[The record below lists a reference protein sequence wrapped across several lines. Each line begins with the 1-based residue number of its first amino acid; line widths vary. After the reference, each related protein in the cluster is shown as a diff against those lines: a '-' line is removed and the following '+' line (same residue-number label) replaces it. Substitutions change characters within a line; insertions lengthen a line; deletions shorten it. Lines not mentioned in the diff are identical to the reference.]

1 MPLSVGLRLDA
12 VEQCFLGCALVAF
25 TRATSR
31 SVMRPVFSIPVKHA
45 VITGSRASA
54 ATYLIYL
61 FIFFIVAKLA
71 LFFLRND
78 VIKK

>member
-1 MPLSVGLRLDA
+1 
-12 VEQCFLGCALVAF
+12 
-25 TRATSR
+25 
-31 SVMRPVFSIPVKHA
+31 MRPVFSIPVKHA
-45 VITGSRASA
+45 VTTGSRASA